1 MTQHKRMIEQWEK
14 DSEYKK
20 SYDAL
25 DAEFMI
31 FDEIFNAR
39 KKGKITQED
48 VSERKETKGIL

>member
-1 MTQHKRMIEQWEK
+1 MMQHKRMIEQWKK
-14 DSEYKK
+14 DPEYKK

-39 KKGKITQED
+39 KKGRDYTRRRVKKNGDRQ
-48 VSERKETKGIL
+48 R